1 MHLTLSHN
9 VLLKAVDLI
18 VRASDKN
25 HRFVILGNI
34 KFDLTEERLVLT
46 ASDMEVELTA
56 VIALPGGACKQEG
69 TITLPANK
77 FHEICKSL
85 PDGEVTIYAKDEAS
99 CRITLGKSRF
109 TLPILPAL
117 DFPSIGTMG
126 ETADTLVIKRSDLLD
141 MIAHTKF
148 CMANND
154 VRYYLTG
161 MLFHLKEQSL
171 ITVATDGHRLA
182 MATRLLEDE
191 KHQESDTQLI
201 VPGKAVVELERLLT
215 ELSKGGMQDTQ
226 MQLWFDGEFLQ
237 VELSFDTD
245 DQLMARMTARLI
257 DGKFPDYRRVL
268 PSSTDRIAIFKK
280 DIMLSSLRRV
290 AILASERTK
299 GLVFHFRHTDQTGN
313 VVISTG
319 EKDGGDAKEDFDI
332 HYEGEPI
339 EISLN
344 ELYIKSV
351 LGVLQGDI
359 QLQMSDPNSP
369 TLITQVGDSLYQ
381 YVVMPMR
388 I

>member
-1 MHLTLSHN
+1 MHLTLSHHL
-9 VLLKAVDLI
+9 LLKATDLI

-34 KFDLTEERLVLT
+34 KFDLTQDHLVLT

-56 VIALPGGACKQEG
+56 VITLPEGACKQEG
-69 TITLPANK
+69 TLTLPANK

-85 PDGEVTIYAKDEAS
+85 PDGDVTLCATDNAS

-117 DFPSIGTMG
+117 DFPSIGTVE

-148 CMANND
+148 CMASND

-161 MLFHLKEQSL
+161 MLFHIKEQSL

-191 KHQESDTQLI
+191 TSKEADTQLI

-215 ELSKGGMQDTQ
+215 ELSKGGMKDAQ
-226 MQLWFDGEFLQ
+226 MQLLFDGEFLQ
-237 VELSFDTD
+237 VELAFDTD
-245 DQLMARMTARLI
+245 NQLISRMTARLI

-268 PSSTDRIAIFKK
+268 PNSTNRTAIFKK
-280 DIMLSSLRRV
+280 DVMLSSLRRV

-299 GLVFHFRHTDQTGN
+299 GLVFNFSHTEQTGN

-351 LGVLQGDI
+351 LGVLQGDV

-369 TLITQVGDSLYQ
+369 TLITQVGDLVYQ